1 MNPASAHATNN
12 QPGAPINRD
21 DSAEV
26 MKIPEPIIEPITII
40 VPSSKP
46 RPRTSLFDPGL
57 FSAMAIACIAID
69 QPKSKE
75 FLLTGA
81 QGLLAG
87 SILSIRLEAGYRPP
101 ARVQFRRRAVAASK
115 RHQGCSAGE
124 PLVLKLLL
132 TNHCLL
138 I

>member
-46 RPRTSLFDPGL
+46 WPRTSLFDPGL
-57 FSAMAIACIAID
+57 FSSMAIACIAID
-69 QPKSKE
+69 QTKSKE

-81 QGLLAG
+81 QGRLEW
-87 SILSIRLEAGYRPP
+87 SILLFRLEAGYCPL
-101 ARVQFRRRAVAASK
+101 ARVQLR
-115 RHQGCSAGE
+115 
-124 PLVLKLLL
+124 
-132 TNHCLL
+132 
-138 I
+138 